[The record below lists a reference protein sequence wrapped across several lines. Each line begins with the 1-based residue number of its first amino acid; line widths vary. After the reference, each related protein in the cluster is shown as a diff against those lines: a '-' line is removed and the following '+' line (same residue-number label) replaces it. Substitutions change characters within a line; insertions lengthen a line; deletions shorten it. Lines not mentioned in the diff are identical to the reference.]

1 MIEFRRDDGIKERQA
16 IHARLGKYNREM
28 CPWLKDHS
36 PLQDPERKPE
46 YADFLA
52 FDDGRLIGGIV
63 GFVAYNWYFL
73 DLLYVEEAY
82 REQDVGTRLI
92 RLVEEFCR
100 NERLTGIRLE
110 TWNFQARG
118 FYEKNGSLFSGNWK
132 TARPEHP
139 SIFSKSNY
147 FDKPSAKL
155 RLRELCRGEK

>member
-92 RLVEEFCR
+92 RIVEEFCR

-118 FYEKNGSLFSGNWK
+118 FYEKNGFSVFGELEDCPPGTSVYFLKKQLF
-132 TARPEHP
+132 R
-139 SIFSKSNY
+139 
-147 FDKPSAKL
+147 
-155 RLRELCRGEK
+155 